1 MQTAVH
7 TLCAL
12 ALTCAAGTLP
22 AHAAVVQ
29 GSLDA
34 VYDSETFTIGDLD
47 TTLSVYWSARH
58 PQSSGWFYPGP
69 DALTYYVATGMTNP
83 TTVSNAASFSYQSG
97 VVTAAEGDTV
107 FARSAGGY
115 YAAIVLTNFEMLVPE
130 VPAPGG
136 TFNYLSTLT
145 GTWYFDS
152 SQTGDFTA
160 AVPEPSTWLT
170 MLAGLALVG
179 AGLRRKTA

>member
-1 MQTAVH
+1 VKKAVR

-22 AHAAVVQ
+22 AQAAVVQ

-34 VYDSETFTIGDLD
+34 VYESESFAIGDLD
-47 TTLSVYWSARH
+47 TTLSVFWSASS
-58 PQSSGWFYPGP
+58 PSSSGYFYPAP
-69 DALTYYVATGMTNP
+69 DQLAYYVATGMTNP
-83 TTVSNAASFSYQSG
+83 TTVSNAASFSYQSSL
-97 VVTAAEGDTV
+97 VTASEGDTV
-107 FARSAGGY
+107 FLRSPGGH
-115 YAAIVLTNFEMLVPE
+115 YAAIVLTNFEALDPV

-136 TFNYLSTLT
+136 FNYVSTLT

-152 SQTGDFTA
+152 SKTGDFTS